1 VTELTE
7 EDRAM
12 GTRFH
17 TCLLVALSLVLAAC
31 GADGTDDTAADA
43 SGAGAQ
49 EDGQEDGATTA
60 ADLAVA
66 DSDYG
71 EILVDGAGMT
81 LYLFTEDRDGRSV
94 CEDDCAAAWPPLT
107 VDHEPVAD
115 EGVDGGL
122 LGTTERADGSTQ
134 VTYAGWPLYTWAQ
147 DQQPGDITGQ
157 GVQEVWFVV
166 SPAGDAV
173 TEAAAEEPTRDA
185 GY

>member
-17 TCLLVALSLVLAAC
+17 TCLLVALSLVVTACAAD
-31 GADGTDDTAADA
+31 GADDA
-43 SGAGAQ
+43 SPAVTGAGAQ
-49 EDGQEDGATTA
+49 EAGAATA

-66 DSDYG
+66 ESGYG
-71 EILVDGAGMT
+71 EILVDGAGRT

-94 CEDDCAAAWPPLT
+94 CEDDCAGAWPPLT
-107 VDHEPVAD
+107 VDDEPVAG